1 MSRMPMKLNVGDVV
15 RMRKEHPCGGTDWE
29 IMRTGMDFRIK
40 CLKCG
45 HVVLIPR
52 VKLEKGIKAV
62 LDQPQ
67 ESRPAIP

>member
-1 MSRMPMKLNVGDVV
+1 MPRMPMKLNVGDVV

-52 VKLEKGIKAV
+52 VKLEKGIKVV
-62 LDQPQ
+62 LDQPL
-67 ESRPAIP
+67 ESRPAVP

>member
-1 MSRMPMKLNVGDVV
+1 MPRMPMKLNVGDVV

-62 LDQPQ
+62 LGQPQ